1 MPTYSEVWHVKH
13 GPGISDSVSDMQHMD
28 DPAHH
33 VDCRGD
39 QASWVRLPSTRPGS
53 GCHSAER
60 SRQFTKKPFFSRGK
74 MKRLSRTVTRR
85 VEEFSKP
92 AYLFKSR
99 PQAFQRIH
107 RLSAGHCAGRCTSLP
122 GRIHL
127 HNNQIRSAIAQSMIR
142 KPMRNTHTISPFLSD
157 ATEARP
163 VRKM

>member
-1 MPTYSEVWHVKH
+1 
-13 GPGISDSVSDMQHMD
+13 
-28 DPAHH
+28 
-33 VDCRGD
+33 
-39 QASWVRLPSTRPGS
+39 
-53 GCHSAER
+53 
-60 SRQFTKKPFFSRGK
+60 

-99 PQAFQRIH
+99 QQAFQRIH
-107 RLSAGHCAGRCTSLP
+107 RLSAGRCTSLP

-142 KPMRNTHTISPFLSD
+142 KPMRNTHTICPFLSD